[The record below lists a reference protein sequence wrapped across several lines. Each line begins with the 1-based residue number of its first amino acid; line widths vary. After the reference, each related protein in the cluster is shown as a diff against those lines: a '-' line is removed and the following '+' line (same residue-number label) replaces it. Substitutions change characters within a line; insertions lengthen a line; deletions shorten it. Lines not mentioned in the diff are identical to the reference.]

1 MDIILY
7 GGDFFMKSPLF
18 KDNVEDREIRF
29 KAPEEIDVVNDKT
42 SINKVR
48 HNIIGKEVNN
58 GR

>member
-1 MDIILY
+1 MDNILN

-29 KAPEEIDVVNDKT
+29 KAPEEIDV
-42 SINKVR
+42 IHNKARVS
-48 HNIIGKEVNN
+48 KEVNN